1 MAENKD
7 SLAGKEKESLV
18 DDTSSEEETVNP
30 DLRTTEEERR
40 GTIPGSLQ
48 ATAMA
53 LMCSSHVQTNQTG
66 EGGTPIKRHKKKNKN
81 PQSKATQMKNQQQ

>member
-30 DLRTTEEERR
+30 DLRTTEEERC

-48 ATAMA
+48 ATAIA
-53 LMCSSHVQTNQTG
+53 LMCSSHAQV
-66 EGGTPIKRHKKKNKN
+66 N
-81 PQSKATQMKNQQQ
+81 PTVE

>member
-1 MAENKD
+1 MVENKD
-7 SLAGKEKESLV
+7 SLTDKEKELLV

-30 DLRTTEEERR
+30 ELRMTEEEIS
-40 GTIPGSLQ
+40 GTIPGLIQ

-53 LMCSSHVQTNQTG
+53 LMCSRTQANPTV
-66 EGGTPIKRHKKKNKN
+66 ERVMPIKRHKKKNKN